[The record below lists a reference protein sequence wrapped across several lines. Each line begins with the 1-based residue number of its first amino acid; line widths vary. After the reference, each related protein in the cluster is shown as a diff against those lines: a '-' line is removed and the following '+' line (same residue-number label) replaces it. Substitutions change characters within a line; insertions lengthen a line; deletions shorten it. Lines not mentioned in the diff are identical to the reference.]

1 MNAGMSARIV
11 YVVSRAHSGSTLL
24 DLLLSSHP
32 GIVSVGEAKMFA
44 QEPDK
49 LCTCGAESWRA
60 CAFWCG
66 VNERLTADGG
76 SGVAVPEIESD
87 DPAVFAAYNRRFFD
101 AVAAEANVGVVL
113 DSSKDLARLERFLA
127 SGLAVDVIHLIR
139 HPCGVANSN
148 MRKGGRLGRECR
160 MYVREHLGAALALR
174 GHRHTEVRY
183 EDLARE
189 PELELA
195 RLLRW
200 LDLDPVDGQLSG
212 WKTAERHNF
221 GGNRMRFDSSDE
233 IRLDEKWR
241 TALTA
246 RQRLSILLRTLPVR
260 LRGTPLAGLARRLA
274 VRGG

>member
-1 MNAGMSARIV
+1 MSARVV

-49 LCTCGAESWRA
+49 LCTCGAEHWRA
-60 CAFWCG
+60 CAFWRG
-66 VNERLTADGG
+66 VNERLVADGG
-76 SGVAVPEIESD
+76 PGVAVPEIESD
-87 DPAVFAAYNRRFFD
+87 DPATFAAYNRRFFD
-101 AVAAEANVGVVL
+101 AVAAQAGVGVVL
-113 DSSKDLARLERFLA
+113 DSSKDFARLRRFLA
-127 SGLAVDVIHLIR
+127 SGLEVDVIHLLR

-160 MYVREHLGAALALR
+160 MYVREHLDAALALR
-174 GHRHTEVRY
+174 GRRHTEVRY

-189 PELELA
+189 PEEELA

-200 LDLDPVDGQLSG
+200 LDLAPVDGQLTG

-241 TALTA
+241 TELTGG
-246 RQRLSILLRTLPVR
+246 QRLSIQVRTWPVR

-274 VRGG
+274 VRGR